1 MYQHCLPWGRLTE
14 HAQSE
19 HRQNVCMHKRESE
32 RERSR
37 RREKPIIFNNKE
49 CHIKGRTSTA
59 LQKCVAYEIRPEP
72 WGMLACMT
80 FINLITEILIWGRGR
95 GAETPPLSFERKGF
109 VKAIIDAGPKLGQN
123 VAHVSSPSGS
133 WMETPCLEIERGSFG
148 DGWWTQTY
156 CRISL
161 TSVVSLF
168 LIEENSPSMGLG
180 VILKGAKC

>member
-19 HRQNVCMHKRESE
+19 HRQNVCMRKRESE

-59 LQKCVAYEIRPEP
+59 LQKCVAYEIRPGTMRHA
-72 WGMLACMT
+72 GMHD
-80 FINLITEILIWGRGR
+80 FYQFNYWNLNLRQR
-95 GAETPPLSFERKGF
+95 QGAETPPLSFERKGF

-133 WMETPCLEIERGSFG
+133 WMETPCLKIERGSFG
-148 DGWWTQTY
+148 DGWCPQTY

>member
-1 MYQHCLPWGRLTE
+1 MYACIKER
-14 HAQSE
+14 
-19 HRQNVCMHKRESE
+19 VRESGVGGG
-32 RERSR
+32 RNQLFS
-37 RREKPIIFNNKE
+37 IIKNA
-49 CHIKGRTSTA
+49 TSKVE
-59 LQKCVAYEIRPEP
+59 LPQLSKSVWRMKSGLEP

-95 GAETPPLSFERKGF
+95 GAETPLLSFERKGF